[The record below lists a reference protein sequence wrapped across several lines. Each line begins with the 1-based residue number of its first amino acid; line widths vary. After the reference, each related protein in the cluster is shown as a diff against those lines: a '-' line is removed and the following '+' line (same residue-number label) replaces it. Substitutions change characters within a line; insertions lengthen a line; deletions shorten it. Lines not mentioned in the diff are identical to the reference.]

1 MPSDMTADGPR
12 FHGPGDHSSGDRGA
26 ADAGP
31 AHGPAERD
39 LAGMALDHPLRLRWW
54 LAMAGA
60 MGLMGVLAISLF
72 FVLWYGVGM
81 WGNNIPVTWALDI
94 VGYDFWI
101 GTACG
106 SLAVSAVLLLAG
118 MPARSAL
125 GRLADT
131 VALLAAAAAGTYPI
145 IHLGRPWY
153 FYWNLPYPNTFLLW
167 PQFRSPLYWDAIDIL
182 SFLGVGGGVW
192 FLNLLP
198 DLATLRDRASDR
210 LRVMAARAAARS
222 QPPSSDPDWK
232 IALLRAQL
240 YGIASLGWRG
250 SAVHWRRWTEAS
262 RILAVLAFLVVLSL
276 QTGAA
281 VMFAGTVEPGWH
293 DTLEPASFVVVALL
307 SGVAALALVAT
318 VVRAAFG
325 LEALI
330 TARHLELLAMLL
342 LGLGIAHIYCS
353 VFEALG
359 TLTGGDSYDRGVL
372 MRRIGGSHAWAFWSL
387 VLLGLAAVQ
396 AFWLPVLRRSALA
409 IGAIGFLV
417 IVAMWSEHF
426 MIIVGTLQ
434 HDFLP
439 SAAQEYTMNIWGLA
453 TFAGSLSLLLTL
465 LLLSL
470 RYLPVLSILDV
481 RRVETTWQAAGLPAR
496 PDPASRRRDSPGSP
510 GGPRTAGPLPGAI
523 PAGPSHV

>member
-12 FHGPGDHSSGDRGA
+12 FHSGAHDASPLTAQGPGG
-26 ADAGP
+26 
-31 AHGPAERD
+31 RD
-39 LAGMALDHPLRLRWW
+39 LAGMALDHALGLRWW

-60 MGLMGVLAISLF
+60 MGLMGVLAIVLF

-81 WGNNIPVTWALDI
+81 WGNNVPITWALDI

-101 GTACG
+101 GTSCG
-106 SLAVSAVLLLAG
+106 SIAVSSVLLLAG

-125 GRLADT
+125 SRLADT
-131 VALLAAAAAGTYPI
+131 VAILSAVGAGTYPI

-182 SFLGVGGGVW
+182 SFLGVAGGVW

-198 DLATLRDRASDR
+198 DLATLRDRASER
-210 LRVMAARAAARS
+210 LRGMAARAAARG
-222 QPPSSDPDWK
+222 QPAASDPDWK
-232 IALLRAQL
+232 MALLRAQL

-262 RILAVLAFLVVLSL
+262 RILAVLALLVVLSL

-293 DTLEPASFVVVALL
+293 DTLEPVSFVVVALL
-307 SGVAALALVAT
+307 SGAAALALTAT

-330 TARHLELLAMLL
+330 TRRHLELLALML
-342 LGLGIAHIYCS
+342 LGLGLAHIYCS
-353 VFEALG
+353 AFEALG
-359 TLTGGDSYDRGVL
+359 TLTGGDSFDREVL
-372 MRRIGGSHAWAFWSL
+372 MRRLGGSHAWSFWAL
-387 VLLGLAAVQ
+387 VLLGFVSVQ
-396 AFWLPVLRRSALA
+396 AFWLPALRRSALA
-409 IGAIGFLV
+409 IGAVGFLV
-417 IVAMWSEHF
+417 LLAMWSEHF
-426 MIIVGTLQ
+426 MIIVTTLQ

-439 SAAQEYTMNIWGLA
+439 SSAQEYTMNIWELA
-453 TFAGSLSLLLTL
+453 TFAGSFGLLLTL

-470 RYLPVLSILDV
+470 RYLPALSILDV
-481 RRVETTWQAAGLPAR
+481 RRVETTWQTAGDSAR
-496 PDPASRRRDSPGSP
+496 PDATPQRRGGPGSP
-510 GGPRTAGPLPGAI
+510 GGARPGGALSGVA
-523 PAGPSHV
+523 PASPGHV

>member
-1 MPSDMTADGPR
+1 
-12 FHGPGDHSSGDRGA
+12 
-26 ADAGP
+26 
-31 AHGPAERD
+31 
-39 LAGMALDHPLRLRWW
+39 
-54 LAMAGA
+54 
-60 MGLMGVLAISLF
+60 
-72 FVLWYGVGM
+72 
-81 WGNNIPVTWALDI
+81 
-94 VGYDFWI
+94 
-101 GTACG
+101 
-106 SLAVSAVLLLAG
+106 
-118 MPARSAL
+118 
-125 GRLADT
+125 
-131 VALLAAAAAGTYPI
+131 
-145 IHLGRPWY
+145 
-153 FYWNLPYPNTFLLW
+153 
-167 PQFRSPLYWDAIDIL
+167 
-182 SFLGVGGGVW
+182 VGGGVW
-192 FLNLLP
+192 FLHLLP

-496 PDPASRRRDSPGSP
+496 PDPVSRRRDGPGSP
-510 GGPRTAGPLPGAI
+510 GGPRTAGSLPGAI

>member
-12 FHGPGDHSSGDRGA
+12 FHGPLSGEPRGA
-26 ADAGP
+26 TPETHAATSG
-31 AHGPAERD
+31 GSD
-39 LAGMALDHPLRLRWW
+39 LAGIVFDHPLRLRWW
-54 LAMAGA
+54 LALAGA
-60 MGLMGVLAISLF
+60 MGLMGVLAIALF
-72 FVLWYGVGM
+72 FVLWYGPGM

-106 SLAVSAVLLLAG
+106 SLALSAVLLLAG
-118 MPARSAL
+118 LPARSAL

-131 VALLAAAAAGTYPI
+131 VAVLSAVAAGTYPI

-182 SFLGVGGGVW
+182 SFLGVAGGVW
-192 FLNLLP
+192 FLNVMP
-198 DLATLRDRASDR
+198 DFATLRDRASDR
-210 LRVMAARAAARS
+210 LRVMAARAAARGEA
-222 QPPSSDPDWK
+222 PDSDQGWK
-232 IALLRAQL
+232 MALLRAQL

-250 SAVHWRRWTEAS
+250 SATHWRRWTEAS
-262 RILAVLAFLVVLSL
+262 RILAVLAILVVLSL

-281 VMFAGTVEPGWH
+281 VMFAGSVEPGWH
-293 DTLEPASFVVVALL
+293 DTLEPVSFVVVALL
-307 SGVAALALVAT
+307 SGVAALALVAM

-325 LEALI
+325 LESLI
-330 TARHLELLAMLL
+330 TARHLELLAFVL
-342 LGLGIAHIYCS
+342 LGLGLVHIYCS

-359 TLTGGDSYDRGVL
+359 SLAGGDSFDRQVL
-372 MRRIGGSHAWAFWSL
+372 VRRLGGSHAWSFWSL
-387 VLLGLAAVQ
+387 VVLGLVSVQ
-396 AFWLPVLRRSALA
+396 LFWIPALRRSALA
-409 IGAIGFLV
+409 VGIIGGLV
-417 IVAMWSEHF
+417 AVAMWSEHF

-439 SAAQEYTMNIWGLA
+439 SAAQEYTMNIWGVA
-453 TFAGSLSLLLTL
+453 TFAGSLGLLLTL

-481 RRVETTWQAAGLPAR
+481 RREESAWQAAAPFAR
-496 PDPASRRRDSPGSP
+496 PDPVVRRRD
-510 GGPRTAGPLPGAI
+510 GGALPAGAA
-523 PAGPSHV
+523 PAGPNHV

>member
-12 FHGPGDHSSGDRGA
+12 FHGPSFRSEGASQPPGGDPRGA
-26 ADAGP
+26 SAETHAATSAGS
-31 AHGPAERD
+31 D
-39 LAGMALDHPLRLRWW
+39 LAGIVFDHPLRLRWW

-60 MGLMGVLAISLF
+60 MGLLGVLAIALF

-106 SLAVSAVLLLAG
+106 CLALSAVLLLAG
-118 MPARSAL
+118 LPARSAL

-131 VALLAAAAAGTYPI
+131 MAVLSAVAAGTYPI

-182 SFLGVGGGVW
+182 SFLGVAGGVW
-192 FLNLLP
+192 FLNVLP
-198 DLATLRDRASDR
+198 DLATLRDRATDR
-210 LRVMAARAAARS
+210 LRVMAARAAARG
-222 QPPSSDPDWK
+222 QEPDSDRAWK
-232 IALLRAQL
+232 MALLRAQL

-250 SAVHWRRWTEAS
+250 SATHWRRWTEAS
-262 RILAVLAFLVVLSL
+262 RILAVLAVLVVLSL

-293 DTLEPASFVVVALL
+293 DTLEPVSFVVVALL
-307 SGVAALALVAT
+307 SGAAAVALVAMI
-318 VVRAAFG
+318 VRAAFG

-330 TARHLELLAMLL
+330 TARHLELLSFLL
-342 LGLGIAHIYCS
+342 LGLGLVHVYCS
-353 VFEALG
+353 AFEALG
-359 TLTGGDSYDRGVL
+359 SLTGDSFDREVL
-372 MRRIGGSHAWAFWSL
+372 ARRIGGSHAWSFWAL
-387 VLLGLAAVQ
+387 IVLGLASVQ
-396 AFWLPVLRRSALA
+396 LFWVPALRRSALA
-409 IGAIGFLV
+409 LGAIGGLV
-417 IVAMWSEHF
+417 VVAMWSEHF
-426 MIIVGTLQ
+426 MIIVTTLQ

-439 SAAQEYTMNIWGLA
+439 SAAQEYTMNIWGVA
-453 TFAGSLSLLLTL
+453 TFAGSLGLLLAL

-481 RRVETTWQAAGLPAR
+481 RRAESTWQAAAAPAR
-496 PDPASRRRDSPGSP
+496 PGPAPRRRD
-510 GGPRTAGPLPGAI
+510 GGALPAGAA
-523 PAGPSHV
+523 PAGPNHV

>member
-1 MPSDMTADGPR
+1 MASDTTADGPR
-12 FHGPGDHSSGDRGA
+12 FHGPQRDA
-26 ADAGP
+26 ADPP
-31 AHGPAERD
+31 AHGSDGRD

-60 MGLMGVLAISLF
+60 MGLMGVLAIALF
-72 FVLWYGVGM
+72 FVLWYGPGM

-131 VALLAAAAAGTYPI
+131 VAILAAAAAGTYPI

-182 SFLGVGGGVW
+182 SFLGVAGSAW

-210 LRVMAARAAARS
+210 LRVMAARAAARN
-222 QPPSSDPDWK
+222 QPPSSDPGWK
-232 IALLRAQL
+232 MALLRAQL

-262 RILAVLAFLVVLSL
+262 RILAVLAILVVLSL

-281 VMFAGTVEPGWH
+281 VMFAGSVEPGWH
-293 DTLEPASFVVVALL
+293 DTLEPVSFVVVALL
-307 SGVAALALVAT
+307 SGVGALALVTA

-330 TARHLELLAMLL
+330 TARHLELLALLL
-342 LGLGIAHIYCS
+342 LGLGLGHIYCS

-359 TLTGGDSYDRGVL
+359 TLTGGDSFDRGVL
-372 MRRIGGSHAWAFWSL
+372 MRRIGGSHAWSFWSL
-387 VLLGLAAVQ
+387 VLLGLASVQ
-396 AFWLPVLRRSALA
+396 AFWLPALRRSALA

-417 IVAMWSEHF
+417 VVAMWSEHF

-439 SAAQEYTMNIWGLA
+439 SSAQEYTMNIWGVA
-453 TFAGSLSLLLTL
+453 TFAGSLGLLLTL
-465 LLLSL
+465 LLMSL

-481 RRVETTWQAAGLPAR
+481 RRVETTWQAAGGSAR
-496 PDPASRRRDSPGSP
+496 PDAMPQRRGGPGSP
-510 GGPRTAGPLPGAI
+510 GGARPGGALSGVA
-523 PAGPSHV
+523 PASPGHV